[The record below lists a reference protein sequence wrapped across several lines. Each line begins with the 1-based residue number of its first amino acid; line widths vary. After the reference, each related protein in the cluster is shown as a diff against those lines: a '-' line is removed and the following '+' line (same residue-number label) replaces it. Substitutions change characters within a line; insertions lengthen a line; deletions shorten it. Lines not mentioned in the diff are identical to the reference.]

1 MLPYATLFRAQGV
14 AVGIGVVGED
24 AWGTDVQ
31 GGVVGS
37 AVAVVDR
44 HRCFVDAGDR
54 DHDGGDAGVGLAVV
68 GVVSEAVGAG
78 VVGRRGVGEAAVAV
92 QAQTAVRGLAHQHRV
107 QGVAVDIGVVGEHAW
122 GTDVQGGVFGGGV
135 AVIDRHRRVVDAGD
149 GDHDGGDAGVSL
161 AVVGLVGEAVEVV
174 VAARRGGGEVSVAA
188 DA

>member
-31 GGVVGS
+31 GGVFGS

-44 HRCFVDAGDR
+44 HRCVVDAGDR

-68 GVVSEAVGAG
+68 GVVSEAVGAV

-92 QAQTAVRGLAHQHRV
+92 QAQAAVRGLAHQHRV
-107 QGVAVDIGVVGEHAW
+107 QGIAIRIAVVGQHA
-122 GTDVQGGVFGGGV
+122 GGGYVQSGVFGRAV
-135 AVIDRHRRVVDAGD
+135 AVVDRHRCVVDAGD
-149 GDHDGGDAGVSL
+149 GDHDGGDAGVGL
-161 AVVGLVGEAVEVV
+161 TVVGLVSEAVGDVIVGLRGVV
-174 VAARRGGGEVSVAA
+174 
-188 DA
+188 